1 MFETLRKKALKT
13 TLVWSIILMIIGL
26 GLIIFRAQAT
36 FYTVF
41 GYAKFEN
48 LEPDKIKNQLVDVEM
63 TLNYGYFGEE
73 YETKSNSTYRKTTH
87 YYCVIPTGD
96 TYTIQNT
103 NDWFFMGIKLPAS
116 YEKQLDQIGENTY
129 SGYFSNP
136 LSVSG
141 KIRKLS
147 DEEYRYFKKFFK
159 DYFNFTDTDMED
171 FTLPYY
177 IDVINNKVV
186 YNILSVLVFLAGLVL
201 IAVGIIR
208 IVKAAKGETLKDLR
222 KTIAEAGCTEAS
234 AEADYNAAQT
244 FTKDGNIR
252 VGKIFTYY
260 ITGATPK
267 AIPNSKIMWTYQT
280 TTTHRTNGIKTGTSY
295 SLMVYVDGVKNN
307 ITLSMPNEA
316 VTREIL
322 RKMDETLPWVVVGYT
337 DDLKRL
343 FNKNRTEFLDLRY
356 NKVEHVAVEPGYNNV
371 NNE

>member
-13 TLVWSIILMIIGL
+13 TLVWSIILMLIGL
-26 GLIIFRAQAT
+26 GLVIFRAQAT

-41 GYAKFEN
+41 GYAEFEK
-48 LEPDKIKNQLVDVEM
+48 LKPEEIKSQLVDVKM

-87 YYCVIPTGD
+87 YYCVIVTGD
-96 TYTIQNT
+96 EDTIVNT
-103 NDWFFMGIKLPAS
+103 DDFFLMGIKVPAS
-116 YEKQLDQIGENTY
+116 YEDQLDQIMENTY
-129 SGYFSNP
+129 EGYLSNP
-136 LSVSG
+136 LSLSG

-147 DEEYRYFKKFFK
+147 DEEYRYYKKFFTE
-159 DYFNFTDTDMED
+159 YFDFTDADMED

-177 IDVINNKVV
+177 IDVINNKVT
-186 YNILSVLVFLAGLVL
+186 YNVLSVLVFLAGLVL

-208 IVKAAKGETLKDLR
+208 IIKAAKGETLKDLR
-222 KTIAEAGCTEAS
+222 KTIAEAGCSEAS

-252 VGKIFTYY
+252 VGKLFTYY

-337 DDLKRL
+337 DDLKRM
-343 FNKNRTEFLDLRY
+343 FNKDRTQFLDLRY
-356 NKVEHVAVEPGYNNV
+356 NKVEHVAVDPSYTNV
-371 NNE
+371 NNV

>member
-26 GLIIFRAQAT
+26 GLVIFRAQAT

-41 GYAKFEN
+41 GYAEFEN
-48 LEPDKIKNQLVDVEM
+48 LEPDEIKGQLVDMEM
-63 TLNYGYFGEE
+63 TLNFGYFLERYE
-73 YETKSNSTYRKTTH
+73 YKTNSTYRKTTDL
-87 YYCVIPTGD
+87 YCIIITGD
-96 TYTIQNT
+96 EETFLYTDN
-103 NDWFFMGIKLPAS
+103 WYYMGIKVPAS
-116 YEKQLDQIGENTY
+116 YEKQMDLIIDNTNE
-129 SGYFSNP
+129 SYFSEP
-136 LSVSG
+136 ISLSG

-147 DEEYRYFKKFFK
+147 DQEYKYFRETFE
-159 DYFNFTDTDMED
+159 DAGWTDAEIDD
-171 FTLPYY
+171 GTLPYY
-177 IDVINNKVV
+177 IDVINNKVA
-186 YNILSVLVFLAGLVL
+186 YNILSVLVFIAGLVL

-208 IVKAAKGETLKDLR
+208 IMNAAKGKTLKDLR

-252 VGKIFTYY
+252 VGKLFTYY

-280 TTTHRTNGIKTGTSY
+280 TTTHRTNGIKTGTTY
-295 SLMVYVDGVKNN
+295 SLMVFVDGVKNSV
-307 ITLSMPNEA
+307 TLSMPNEA

-343 FNKNRTEFLDLRY
+343 FNKNRTEFLNLRY